1 MRFKP
6 VVLFGVLLVVL
17 GIAAL
22 IHPSFS
28 RSERQDVVQ
37 VGPMQAT
44 VETRRVFTI
53 PWFASGLVMVVG
65 AWLIYSGSTKR

>member
-6 VVLFGVLLVVL
+6 VPLLGVLLIVL
-17 GIAAL
+17 GLVAL
-22 IHPSFS
+22 IHPNFS
-28 RSERQDVVQ
+28 QSTRQDVVQ

-53 PWFASGLVMVVG
+53 PPLLSGLVMVTG
-65 AWLIYSGSTKR
+65 AWLIFAGSKKR

>member
-1 MRFKP
+1 MKFKP
-6 VVLFGVLLVVL
+6 VPLFGVLLIVL

-28 RSERQDVVQ
+28 RSTKQDVVQ
-37 VGPMQAT
+37 VGPLQAT

-53 PWFASGLVMVVG
+53 PPLVSGLVMVAG
-65 AWLIYSGSTKR
+65 AWLIFVGSKKR

>member
-6 VVLFGVLLVVL
+6 VVLFGVLLIVL

-22 IHPSFS
+22 IHPNFT
-28 RSERQDVVQ
+28 RSEKQDVVQ

-53 PWFASGLVMVVG
+53 PWFASGLVIIAG
-65 AWLIYSGSTKR
+65 AWMIYSGSAKR